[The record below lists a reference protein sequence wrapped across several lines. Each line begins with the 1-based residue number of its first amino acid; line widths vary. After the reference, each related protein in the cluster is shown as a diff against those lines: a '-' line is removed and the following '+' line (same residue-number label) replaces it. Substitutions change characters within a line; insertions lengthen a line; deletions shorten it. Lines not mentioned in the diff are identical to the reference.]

1 MFLQHRFKFGG
12 KRNITGNRKR
22 KKKSL
27 YKIKKKFESVN
38 QEQKAIKK
46 NKNKS
51 KVKQDIW
58 KITNNTI
65 IEQKKSF
72 VEVVLQK
79 SPDSITQ

>member
-1 MFLQHRFKFGG
+1 M
-12 KRNITGNRKR
+12 
-22 KKKSL
+22 
-27 YKIKKKFESVN
+27 N
-38 QEQKAIKK
+38 QEQKAMKK